1 MLNKEVLINIFK
13 KLLEEAK
20 NSCDD
25 FNSADGKIG
34 DGDLGVTILHG
45 LEEINNTINKFSDD
59 IGANFMLCSQ
69 AFVKKS
75 GSSFGTLIAFSF
87 MNISKNLKGKT
98 ECNHDDIISIF
109 ETALK
114 TILER
119 GKTNLGDKTIADT
132 LDLIIKNLKV
142 NQNYSDVFKSS
153 TKQALEDFK
162 GKKIRIGRARMFE
175 DKTKDLDD
183 PGMFALNRLTSVFQL
198 METLILLALVIVVGW
213 VLFRPF
219 SKRELDKYNDRDNW
233 PNMDL

>member
-1 MLNKEVLINIFK
+1 MLNKEVLTNIFK

-20 NSCDD
+20 NSYDD

-45 LEEINNTINKFSDD
+45 LEEVNNNINKFNDD
-59 IGANFMLCSQ
+59 MGANFMLCSK

-98 ECNHDDIISIF
+98 VCNHEDIVAIF

-119 GKTNLGDKTIADT
+119 GKTNLGDKTIADS
-132 LDLIIKNLKV
+132 LDLIIKNLKD
-142 NQNYSDVFKSS
+142 NQNYAEVFKSS

-162 GKKIRIGRARMFE
+162 GKKIKIGRARMFE
-175 DKTKDLDD
+175 DKTMDLDD
-183 PGMFALNRLTSVFQL
+183 PGMFALNRLSSAF
-198 METLILLALVIVVGW
+198 
-213 VLFRPF
+213 
-219 SKRELDKYNDRDNW
+219 
-233 PNMDL
+233 

>member
-1 MLNKEVLINIFK
+1 MLNKEVLTRILK
-13 KLLEEAK
+13 KLLEEAR
-20 NSCDD
+20 NSYDD

-45 LEEINNTINKFSDD
+45 LKEINNDISKFSDD
-59 IGANFMLCSQ
+59 MGANFMLCSQ

-87 MNISKNLKGKT
+87 MNISKNLKGKS

-109 ETALK
+109 EIALK

-119 GKTNLGDKTIADT
+119 GKTNLGDKTIADS
-132 LDLIIKNLKV
+132 LDIIIKNLKD

-162 GKKIRIGRARMFE
+162 GKKIKIGRARMFE
-175 DKTKDLDD
+175 DKTMDLDD
-183 PGMFALNRLTSVFQL
+183 PGMFALKRLSSAF
-198 METLILLALVIVVGW
+198 
-213 VLFRPF
+213 
-219 SKRELDKYNDRDNW
+219 
-233 PNMDL
+233 

>member
-1 MLNKEVLINIFK
+1 MLNKEILIKIFK
-13 KLLEEAK
+13 KLLEEGK
-20 NSCDD
+20 KSCDH

-45 LEEINNTINKFSDD
+45 LEEINNNINKFTDD
-59 IGANFMLCSQ
+59 MGTNFMICSQ

-98 ECNHDDIISIF
+98 RCNHEDIIIAF

-119 GKTNLGDKTIADT
+119 GKTNLGDKTIADS
-132 LDLIIKNLKV
+132 LDLIIKKLKDS
-142 NQNYSDVFKSS
+142 QNYSEAFKLA
-153 TKQALEDFK
+153 TKQALKNFK
-162 GKKIRIGRARMFE
+162 GKKIKIGRARMFE

-183 PGMFALNRLTSVFQL
+183 PGMLALN
-198 METLILLALVIVVGW
+198 
-213 VLFRPF
+213 VLSNAF
-219 SKRELDKYNDRDNW
+219 
-233 PNMDL
+233 